1 MLYHLLYPLHE
12 TYTIFNVFK
21 YITFRTTYATL
32 TSLIFSFIL
41 GPWLIAKLKQ
51 RYPANGSIREY
62 VPETHHAKAK
72 TPTMGGILILIS
84 IFVPT
89 LLWANLTNIYIWIV
103 LGVTFCMGIIGLI
116 DDHLKLKHI
125 GQKGLT
131 ITQKLIWQSLVGFT
145 AVFLLMYFSLS
156 DKLTTSV
163 PVPFFKDI
171 YPNLGWLYLLFWMLV
186 IVGTSNAINLTDG
199 LDGLAI
205 GPVIIATLAF
215 LILTYLSGHV
225 KFAQYLMIPHIKG
238 SGELTIFCGSMLGAS
253 LGFLWFNAYPA
264 QVFMGDIGSLAL
276 GGALGTIAVISKHEL
291 LLVII
296 GGVFVMEAMS
306 VIIQVASFK
315 LSGKRVFR
323 MAPIHHHF
331 ELRGWAEPKII
342 VRFWIIAIIFALI
355 GLSALK
361 LR

>member
-12 TYTIFNVFK
+12 TYAIFNVFK
-21 YITFRTTYATL
+21 YITFRTVYAIL
-32 TSLIFSFIL
+32 TSLALSFIL
-41 GPWLIAKLKQ
+41 GPWLIEKLR
-51 RYPANGSIREY
+51 RYPANGSIRDY
-62 VPETHHAKAK
+62 VPQKNEVKSS
-72 TPTMGGILILIS
+72 TPTMGGVLILIC

-89 LLWANLTNIYIWIV
+89 LLWANLANAYIWIV
-103 LGVTFCMGIIGLI
+103 LGVTLLMGIVGLV
-116 DDHLKLKHI
+116 DDRLKLKRQDPKGLSS
-125 GQKGLT
+125 GQKFF
-131 ITQKLIWQSLVGFT
+131 WQGLVGLG
-145 AVFLLMYFSLS
+145 VGVYLVKYSVDSFS
-156 DKLTTSV
+156 TSL
-163 PVPFFKDI
+163 PVPFFKNLQPD
-171 YPNLGWLYLLFWMLV
+171 LGWFYLILAVLV

-215 LILTYLSGHV
+215 IILTYVTGHA
-225 KFAQYLMIPHIKG
+225 KFAEYLMIFHIPG
-238 SGELTIFCGSMLGAS
+238 SGELTIFCGAMLGAS
-253 LGFLWFNAYPA
+253 LGFLWFNTYPA

-276 GGALGTIAVISKHEL
+276 GGALGTVALISKHEL

-296 GGVFVMEAMS
+296 GGVFVIEALS

-342 VRFWIIAIIFALI
+342 VRFWIIAIILALI
-355 GLSALK
+355 GLSTLK